1 MNLPKLK
8 IRDLVSRFPVIQA
21 GMGVRIGDARLAAAA
36 IECGAFGVVST
47 VGLGIDGDA
56 VADYVAHSSE
66 QVALEIRRA
75 REMTGGKKPLGV
87 NIMVATT
94 NYEELV
100 RTAVD
105 ERVDF
110 IISGAGLP
118 TKLPAIAG
126 DADIALIPVVSSGRA
141 LMVVLKSWIGRHGR
155 KPDAV
160 IVEGPRCGGHLGFSY
175 EEIAAPETRSLQ
187 ILLAEVKQ
195 ALESY
200 NCVVPVLAAG
210 EVSKRADIEGLLKLG
225 YDGVQIGTKF
235 ITAEEAGID
244 RRSKEYFIQAKNTD
258 VTVITSP
265 VGLPVRVLRSPLVQR
280 VQAGGRERFAC
291 KFHCL
296 RTCQPA
302 KVPFCIAQ
310 ALIATVK
317 GDIENGLFMVGCDA
331 ESLTSIYPLSDF
343 FKTLE

>member
-1 MNLPKLK
+1 MNLPNLK
-8 IRDLVSRFPVIQA
+8 IRGLVSRFPVIQA
-21 GMGVRIGDARLAAAA
+21 GMGVRIGNSTLAAAA

-56 VADYVAHSSE
+56 VADYVKHTNE
-66 QVALEIRRA
+66 QVAQEFRRA
-75 REMTGGKKPLGV
+75 RELAGGKKPLGV

-94 NYEELV
+94 NYDELV
-100 RTAVD
+100 RTAVR
-105 ERVDF
+105 EGVDF

-118 TKLPAIAG
+118 TKLPAITG
-126 DADIALIPVVSSGRA
+126 ETDIALIPVVSSGRA
-141 LMVVLKSWIGRHGR
+141 LMVVLKSWIGRYGR
-155 KPDAV
+155 RPDAV

-175 EEIAAPETRSLQ
+175 DEIAAPETRSLK
-187 ILLAEVKQ
+187 ILLAEVKE
-195 ALESY
+195 ALASY
-200 NCVVPVLAAG
+200 DCDVPVLAAG
-210 EVSKRADIEGLLKLG
+210 EVATRADIEALLELG
-225 YDGVQIGTKF
+225 YNGVQIGTKF
-235 ITAEEAGID
+235 ITAEESGIA
-244 RRSKEYFIQAKNTD
+244 RQSKEYFIQAKNGD

-280 VQAGGRERFAC
+280 VQAGGREKFAC

-302 KVPFCIAQ
+302 KVSFCIAQ

-317 GDIENGLFMVGCDA
+317 GDIENGLFMVGCDV
-331 ESLTSIYPLSDF
+331 ESLTSIYPLADF